1 MFPSLAFSGIL
12 KYLKITDSNVEIK
25 KSSILLKNV
34 LLPGRRELKNIQIP
48 VDDKGQMMINYA
60 GRWEETF
67 KHASFASV
75 LSEQNMD
82 NKQENESAIQH
93 LYNIMKVDCSNH
105 WYSFEHRESVQSS
118 VRGIIIRRLGKK
130 LQ

>member
-1 MFPSLAFSGIL
+1 VEGDSIDLRFDRIL
-12 KYLKITDSNVEIK
+12 QEENIRT
-25 KSSILLKNV
+25 
-34 LLPGRRELKNIQIP
+34 REEFDTWL
-48 VDDKGQMMINYA
+48 
-60 GRWEETF
+60 RE
-67 KHASFASV
+67 
-75 LSEQNMD
+75 

-130 LQ
+130 PQ

>member
-1 MFPSLAFSGIL
+1 VRSSRSHGKAERDRVGFGIPRRPAEGDSIDVRFDRIL
-12 KYLKITDSNVEIK
+12 QEEKIRTRKALDTWMTE
-25 KSSILLKNV
+25 
-34 LLPGRRELKNIQIP
+34 
-48 VDDKGQMMINYA
+48 
-60 GRWEETF
+60 
-67 KHASFASV
+67 
-75 LSEQNMD
+75 

-105 WYSFEHRESVQSS
+105 WYSFEHRESAQSS